1 MTISDIWLENVYFL
15 KIIPA
20 KAYYRNVHNILIIAK
35 SGNPNVCLLMD
46 G

>member
-1 MTISDIWLENVYFL
+1 MNINDIWPENVYFL

-35 SGNPNVCLLMD
+35 KVETQMSVS
-46 G
+46 